1 MNIQLKDAR
10 SEAWVVLAIFVVVS
24 TVACGPAAPPP
35 PAPGTPEF
43 NWLRAQEA
51 YKAGDFDRATD
62 LLVEVA
68 ESTSELAAKAQPWA
82 LVTAIGLAHAYMELA
97 DKLNEGADRNRKD
110 PAAFRRVANEYKVK
124 ARTTAWQYARVAYR
138 FINANKDKEVTLGMT
153 LPEATFDDPVQYKKL
168 AVGQMIPEGEILAM
182 QREVVRR
189 EILRAACQAVN
200 APKDPA
206 KARAAFQGGEAKI
219 AGPVFLLAVAN
230 GLYDVAE
237 MFGPKKLDQPHRLKD
252 VYDSAEAALALI
264 KDNKDARELMKK
276 VAAARKK
283 MKV

>member
-1 MNIQLKDAR
+1 MKTQTKDAR
-10 SEAWVVLAIFVVVS
+10 AKAWMVLATFLVVS
-24 TVACGPAAPPP
+24 SVACGPAAPPP

-51 YKAGDFDRATD
+51 YKVGDYDRAAD

-68 ESTSELAAKAQPWA
+68 ESTSELAGKAQPWA
-82 LVTAIGLAHAYMELA
+82 LVTSLGLARAYMELA

-153 LPEATFDDPVQYKKL
+153 LPEASFDDPVQYKKL

-189 EILRAACQAVN
+189 EIMRAGAQAVN
-200 APKDPA
+200 QPKDPA
-206 KARAAFQGGEAKI
+206 KARAAFEAGEAKI
-219 AGPVFLLAVAN
+219 AGPVFLFAVAN